1 MFRKKKDEAAKPG
14 GAVSDDMQTLET
26 PQE

>member
-1 MFRKKKDEAAKPG
+1 MFRNKKDEAVKPG
-14 GAVSDDMQTLET
+14 GAVSDDMQTPET